1 MTKTATVKSAFT
13 KEFLAKMQTILEAD
27 KERLQKELAKY
38 AKPGEGGS
46 AGDAKFPDYGDS
58 EEDNAQEVAD
68 YETNL
73 SIESDLQK
81 SLRDVESS
89 LKRMKAGDYGICK
102 YCKKPI
108 EEKRLL
114 ARPTSSAC
122 VGCKKTIM
130 QEV

>member
-1 MTKTATVKSAFT
+1 MSKTVATIFSN
-13 KEFLAKMQTILEAD
+13 EFLEKIKKNLLGDKGRLE
-27 KERLQKELAKY
+27 KELSKY
-38 AKPGEGGS
+38 SESSDEDDSNKE
-46 AGDAKFPDYGDS
+46 KIFPDYGNS
-58 EEDNAQEVAD
+58 EEDNALEVAD

-73 SIESDLQK
+73 SIESDLRR
-81 SLRDVESS
+81 SLRDVDGA
-89 LKRMKAGDYGICK
+89 LKRLKDGEYGICK

-122 VGCKKTIM
+122 ITCKKTIV